1 MERLKLNIQ
10 RFATS
15 GTLTTPNNTDGTSFY
30 FYWSRQSYSI
40 ADNKSTIYWQIGINA
55 AYSYYS
61 NGVKLGPTTVNGT
74 VIHSGGTYSNIS
86 RGTHT
91 MFEGTM
97 DIPHNPDGTKSF
109 SASLSGWT
117 WGSTWTSA
125 DNSNNPFVL
134 DTIPRYTT
142 VSTWSVTSRTE
153 TSITLSWKTADTC
166 SQIRYG
172 TSTSS
177 YTTANVNGNS
187 GTVTISGLT
196 AGQTYTLYFMPK
208 RKDSSLWGDGSDGTW
223 KNLTNQ
229 STHPYPYAET
239 MPAFTIGENPTIGI
253 KNPLNRTFTITVYGA
268 DNSTIY
274 TGSNKTGTSI
284 KDILNETTAV
294 NNLYQSLPTTKSGKY
309 KVKIETTLPSST
321 TKDSGNNLYSVNEN
335 DCRPVFNDFT
345 YADINATTLALTGN
359 NQVVVQGYS
368 NIQATISVANKAIAT
383 KGADMNT
390 GHYDLIITGNNTQS
404 ANYSDNADVTITTNG
419 ANSGSIKVSAVD
431 SRNVAKEVPK
441 TANVISYTNIQRG
454 NISVT
459 RAGNVG
465 EATTLAFE
473 GTMWSGDFGAVTNT
487 ITSVQY
493 RYKSTAAGSSWSAY
507 TSLTP
512 PTPSGNSYSFSGL
525 IAGDEGNTGFSVD
538 NSFNIEVVVSD
549 RLSSITFTAT
559 LGTGIPHVAFGNNGL
574 SIKQPY
580 DTNDDSVL
588 QVNGKTHIKNDLS
601 VTGKITATG
610 NVQANSFNN
619 YILDLGTNNTA
630 DTWTPVMINNTLQ
643 HRVIPTIY
651 NGNVPAIKMATI
663 DYRISNANIAH
674 TYENNKAHMQL
685 LIASSSMTSN
695 KPVADG
701 FITHYSWDNNNKCS
715 AQLYLPQGDQS
726 TKQLQFRTENSG
738 GTWTGWE
745 DIYRAKTLYENSS
758 GTTGTI
764 TLPETSANF
773 KYIDIF
779 YAELNRNERSFVRT
793 YSPNGQDLQ
802 LTIITRG
809 STSSSD
815 LRENTKTINFNG
827 TSLTTKSNTGAVWFT
842 TYAFYAVNEIRI
854 MKVVGYR

>member
-10 RFATS
+10 KFATS

-117 WGSTWTSA
+117 WESTWTSA

-172 TSTSS
+172 TSQSS

-187 GTVTISGLT
+187 GSVTISGLQ
-196 AGQTYTLYFMPK
+196 ASQTYTLYFMPK
-208 RKDSSLWGDGSDGTW
+208 RKDSSLWGDGSDNTW
-223 KNLTNQ
+223 KSLANQ
-229 STHPYPYAET
+229 STQPYPYAET

-284 KDILNETTAV
+284 KDILNGAAEV
-294 NNLYQSLPTTKSGKY
+294 NKLYQSLPTTKNGKY
-309 KVKIETTLPSST
+309 KVKIETSLPSST
-321 TKDSGNNLYSVNEN
+321 TKESTNLYSVNEN

-345 YADINATTLALTGN
+345 YADINSTTTALTGDD
-359 NQVVVQGYS
+359 QKVIQGYS
-368 NIQATISVANKAIAT
+368 NIQATISVANKATPAAN
-383 KGADMNT
+383 KGSTMSR
-390 GHYDLIITGNNTQS
+390 YDLIIDGNNTQS
-404 ANYSDNADVTITTNG
+404 ASYSENTDVTITTNG

-441 TANVISYTNIQRG
+441 TAALIPYTNIQRG
-454 NISVT
+454 NITVT

-473 GTMWSGDFGAVTNT
+473 GTMWSGDFGAVTNA

-507 TSLTP
+507 ASLTP

-559 LGTGIPHVAFGNNGL
+559 LGTGIPWIAVADDGIAING
-574 SIKQPY
+574 PY
-580 DTNDDSVL
+580 NENLDSGL
-588 QVNGKTHIKNDLS
+588 QVNGKLYLNDKEIDMNGDFVVNSIRTKNIFDGLLERGSFYNVDGTKIDSTSRVRSTNFMKVDSGNYTISVSNSNYYVVVYVYGIDGTWKSSESIVGWQSLPYTINIQGERKIKIALR
-601 VTGKITATG
+601 
-610 NVQANSFNN
+610 NSA
-619 YILDLGTNNTA
+619 GTNI
-630 DTWTPVMINNTLQ
+630 TPSDVSNVMVEKGTSATTYKPYQNLDSNDYYSNVEQQIGYWIDGKPLYRKVMNVGNKPTDG
-643 HRVIPTIY
+643 TIY
-651 NGNVPAIKMATI
+651 VSNVV
-663 DYRISNANIAH
+663 SNLDTLVSIRGTAYSSYWNQHYNIPNVHPDMNFYLNA
-674 TYENNKAHMQL
+674 L
-685 LIASSSMTSN
+685 LIN
-695 KPVADG
+695 K
-701 FITHYSWDNNNKCS
+701 T
-715 AQLYLPQGDQS
+715 
-726 TKQLQFRTENSG
+726 
-738 GTWTGWE
+738 
-745 DIYRAKTLYENSS
+745 
-758 GTTGTI
+758 
-764 TLPETSANF
+764 
-773 KYIDIF
+773 
-779 YAELNRNERSFVRT
+779 
-793 YSPNGQDLQ
+793 DLQ
-802 LTIITRG
+802 IRG
-809 STSSSD
+809 GSGWTNYGGLSNIYVVI
-815 LRENTKTINFNG
+815 EYTKT
-827 TSLTTKSNTGAVWFT
+827 TD
-842 TYAFYAVNEIRI
+842 
-854 MKVVGYR
+854 